1 MESPLF
7 CASQSQPQIWHTDP
21 LAWLWNASIIHHFCW
36 SAMRNNTH
44 MTSQQRDLHLQGF
57 DRNAWGLVAGEISA
71 QNCSHCR
78 LCTIAQNADLSHSSP
93 NKEMDLLPP
102 IFTFLWNASQQ
113 HRGCESCGSAAISCC
128 PEQKREKKKEK
139 SPAKATHLFAG
150 LQGYGICHFQAVN
163 CRREIQLG
171 SGEFLDAVACPV
183 GRHGCL
189 LVISCMCSLQWSQPD
204 SPLCSRDVIGKP
216 PGKRPVP
223 GVFKKSYYI

>member
-1 MESPLF
+1 MPEGWLQAKFRPKIAPTAGCAPSPKTPTSLTVALIRKWT
-7 CASQSQPQIWHTDP
+7 CYRQYLLSCEMLVSSTEAASPVVRLP
-21 LAWLWNASIIHHFCW
+21 FLAA
-36 SAMRNNTH
+36 
-44 MTSQQRDLHLQGF
+44 
-57 DRNAWGLVAGEISA
+57 
-71 QNCSHCR
+71 
-78 LCTIAQNADLSHSSP
+78 LS
-93 NKEMDLLPP
+93 K
-102 IFTFLWNASQQ
+102 
-113 HRGCESCGSAAISCC
+113 
-128 PEQKREKKKEK
+128 KEKKKK
-139 SPAKATHLFAG
+139 KKAPKATHLFAG